1 MTFTN
6 IKVNNCFGIYMNY
19 TETEKINFL
28 LSVYITKW
36 SEIEVLRHNFD
47 SSLLITSNIANQH
60 AQKAPFTCVLYTT

>member
-6 IKVNNCFGIYMNY
+6 TKVNNCFGIYMNH

-36 SEIEVLRHNFD
+36 SEIEVLRYNFD
-47 SSLLITSNIANQH
+47 SSLLITSNIANRH
-60 AQKAPFTCVLYTT
+60 AQKAPFACVLYTT

>member
-1 MTFTN
+1 
-6 IKVNNCFGIYMNY
+6 MNY

-36 SEIEVLRHNFD
+36 SEIEVLRYNFD
-47 SSLLITSNIANQH
+47 SSLLITFNIANQH